1 MHVGRLRR
9 GELLALGGLVA
20 LVASLFLDWFS
31 VSLESCAE
39 GRGETVIFGAADRLR
54 DSCAPGGVGFSA
66 LGRPWED
73 LIVLFGLGVI
83 VALALA
89 QRAGLGRPT
98 YGAVVSLILVGTF
111 GAIALLGTL
120 VRTLLATPGDGLDPA
135 IGTWLGL
142 AGILIALAGLWIA
155 LGDERRDAPE
165 SRFDP
170 PPPRPVPAPRP
181 DPPAEG

>member
-1 MHVGRLRR
+1 MHVGRLRH
-9 GELLALGGLVA
+9 GELLALGGLVTLA
-20 LVASLFLDWFS
+20 ASLFLDWFS
-31 VSLESCAE
+31 RSGG
-39 GRGETVIFGAADRLR
+39 GRW
-54 DSCAPGGVGFSA
+54 GFSA

-73 LIVLFGLGVI
+73 LVVLFGLGVL
-83 VALALA
+83 VALVLA

-98 YGAVVSLILVGTF
+98 YGAVVSLILAGTL
-111 GAIALLGTL
+111 GAITLLGTL

-135 IGTWLGL
+135 IGTWVGL
-142 AGILIALAGLWIA
+142 AGILVALVGLWVA
-155 LGDERRDAPE
+155 MADERRGAPE